1 MLFGRPY
8 GACLLCLPQGRLA
21 AAFDKDRRDDW
32 RAKTWTILEEDE
44 RKAEEELESKKE
56 EVMRG
61 LEIGVLECLSS
72 ISIQCHSNQLVL
84 DDFPRAAGRV
94 G

>member
-1 MLFGRPY
+1 M
-8 GACLLCLPQGRLA
+8 
-21 AAFDKDRRDDW
+21 
-32 RAKTWTILEEDE
+32 EEDE